1 MNLAIIPARGGSRRI
16 KNKNIKLFFNK
27 PIIYW
32 SIKAA
37 KQSKLFDK
45 IIVSTDSK
53 KIANIC
59 KKYNIEI
66 PFLRPKTLS
75 NDKVSTIK
83 VIKHALIWFKKKGVF
98 FDRVCCIYPASPFI
112 SKKIIKKALKLLK
125 IKRKSFAF
133 TVSSYPHPIQ
143 RALKIKK
150 NGYLKPVWPSNVNI
164 RSQKFEN
171 RYHDAGQFYWGT
183 FDSFMKNKNF
193 FIKNSIPI
201 YIPRYLC
208 HDIDTL
214 EDWKK
219 AELVFKSLKIN
230 DIDK

>member
-1 MNLAIIPARGGSRRI
+1 MNIAIIPARGGSKRI
-16 KNKNIKLFFNK
+16 KNKNVKFFFNK
-27 PIIYW
+27 PVIYW

-59 KKYNIEI
+59 KKYNVEV
-66 PFLRPKTLS
+66 PFLRPKILS
-75 NDKVSTIK
+75 NDKASTAK
-83 VIKHALIWFKKKGVF
+83 VVKHALLWFKNKGIF
-98 FDRVCCIYPASPFI
+98 FDRVCCIYAAAPFI
-112 SKKIIKKALKLLK
+112 SKKTIYKGLNLLK
-125 IKRKSFAF
+125 KKRKSFAF

-150 NGYLKPVWPSNVNI
+150 NGYLKPVWPSNVKI
-164 RSQKFEN
+164 RSQEFQN

-183 FDSFMKNKNF
+183 CEAFMKEKNIF
-193 FIKNSIPI
+193 TNDSVPI

-230 DIDK
+230 CVEK